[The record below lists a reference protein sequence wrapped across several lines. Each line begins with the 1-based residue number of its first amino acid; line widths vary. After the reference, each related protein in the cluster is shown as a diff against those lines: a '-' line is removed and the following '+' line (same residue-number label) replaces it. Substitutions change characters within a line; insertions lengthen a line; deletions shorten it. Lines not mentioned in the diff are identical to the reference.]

1 MISRKKEQEIKH
13 RDTFR
18 AFKDHKLSDPLKDVG
33 LADLTADV
41 DFGYLDQNTNEN
53 TLTYGPVSQEQFLT
67 QLGIQIRCDL
77 LKKHNPKLSEE
88 LDQSLDMLINPEKM
102 GTRFKFFSVFP
113 KTMQH
118 IHTDYPPAGFCSNK

>member
-1 MISRKKEQEIKH
+1 M
-13 RDTFR
+13 
-18 AFKDHKLSDPLKDVG
+18 KDVG

-118 IHTDYPPAGFCSNK
+118 IHTDYPPAGFL